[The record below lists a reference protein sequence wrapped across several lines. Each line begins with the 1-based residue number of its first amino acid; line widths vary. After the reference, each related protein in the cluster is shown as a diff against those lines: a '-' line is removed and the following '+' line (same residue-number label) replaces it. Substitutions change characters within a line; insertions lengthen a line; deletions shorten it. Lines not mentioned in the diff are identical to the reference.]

1 MIPQSISLDADS
13 VIDEA
18 IAITGLDNFG
28 AWDFREAMG
37 RLLSSLDTEAKLN
50 VDGRVMHRQK
60 VVDILC
66 TRLHLESLVAKYP
79 EIIDEEIENP
89 IVIVG
94 LPRTGSTVLLR
105 MLAVDQRF
113 YSNAYWETRYP
124 VPLPTHDFSGL
135 NDPRIA
141 MVKAEVQSM
150 LETVPDI
157 IAMHPL
163 DAMAADE
170 EIGLLEQCFF
180 STNPEAY
187 ANVPTYGGWLANQ
200 DQTQAY
206 EYLKRLLQCLQWQ
219 KKRRGIVSDRWVLKT
234 PHHVHWMDVLLKVF
248 PDVQIIQTHRD
259 PLETMPSIA
268 SLIYSLWKLSTD
280 DADAEAVGQQW
291 NSKWASG
298 LARCMKVREVQPA
311 NRFLD
316 IQFADTVKR
325 PIETLKAIY
334 SFVGMELT
342 GSVRSAVDKWRQENS
357 RDKRPPHKYSLS
369 KFGLSEEQIK
379 RDYAGYRQLYI
390 NMSK

>member
-1 MIPQSISLDADS
+1 
-13 VIDEA
+13 
-18 IAITGLDNFG
+18 
-28 AWDFREAMG
+28 MG

-170 EIGLLEQCFF
+170 EIGLLE
-180 STNPEAY
+180 
-187 ANVPTYGGWLANQ
+187 
-200 DQTQAY
+200 
-206 EYLKRLLQCLQWQ
+206 
-219 KKRRGIVSDRWVLKT
+219 
-234 PHHVHWMDVLLKVF
+234 
-248 PDVQIIQTHRD
+248 
-259 PLETMPSIA
+259 
-268 SLIYSLWKLSTD
+268 
-280 DADAEAVGQQW
+280 
-291 NSKWASG
+291 
-298 LARCMKVREVQPA
+298 
-311 NRFLD
+311 
-316 IQFADTVKR
+316 
-325 PIETLKAIY
+325 
-334 SFVGMELT
+334 
-342 GSVRSAVDKWRQENS
+342 
-357 RDKRPPHKYSLS
+357 
-369 KFGLSEEQIK
+369 
-379 RDYAGYRQLYI
+379 
-390 NMSK
+390 